1 MGFVSHG
8 ILHQIYLKR
17 SAIYSLLFRTDL
29 GRCVTPLHWSRG
41 LHLQREKDVW
51 SKIRDVPHEGGGIL
65 PLLCWRWAW
74 PGEQGLHLEQT
85 GLCLGRASPALQ
97 RAYSWKAANTACLQ
111 FPGNSIGTSF
121 PGAGLLSGLEWQ
133 KHSDKWQLLMQNAIA
148 QLRVT
153 SKHRS
158 LWDPLTGKQN

>member
-74 PGEQGLHLEQT
+74 PGEQGLHRTLPGE
-85 GLCLGRASPALQ
+85 GIPSPAE
-97 RAYSWKAANTACLQ
+97 S
-111 FPGNSIGTSF
+111 
-121 PGAGLLSGLEWQ
+121 LLLESC
-133 KHSDKWQLLMQNAIA
+133 KHSLPSVPREFNRNFFPRSRPSVWTWVAKTLWQVTTSNAECHSPA
-148 QLRVT
+148 
-153 SKHRS
+153 
-158 LWDPLTGKQN
+158 